1 MLTKPLIGAVAAA
14 SLGLMVPA
22 AAHADPNHGGR
33 LLTAD
38 CGSAGTYTLRTTPQK
53 GSAVALVGGSNS
65 VAVLIELNGY
75 NYSPHMPGSKLTTCT
90 VYEADGSLFGTA
102 KFLFTPQG

>member
-1 MLTKPLIGAVAAA
+1 MTKMLIGTVAA

-38 CGSAGTYTLRTTPQK
+38 CGTAGTYTLRTTPQK
-53 GSAVALVGGSNS
+53 GSAVTLVGTSTT
-65 VAVLIELNGY
+65 VAVLVELNGY
-75 NYSPHMPGSKLTTCT
+75 NYSPGLPASKLTTCT

-102 KFLFTPQG
+102 KLLFTPQG